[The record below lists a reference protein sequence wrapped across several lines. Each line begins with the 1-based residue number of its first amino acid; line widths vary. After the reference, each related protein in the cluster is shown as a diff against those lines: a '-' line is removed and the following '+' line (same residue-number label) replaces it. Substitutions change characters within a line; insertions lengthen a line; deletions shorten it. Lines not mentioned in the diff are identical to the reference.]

1 MMNEKGFAKVP
12 NMHFSWLKVL
22 EPEFKKS
29 YMNELRDFLKQE
41 KSKKKIIFPPTEKTF
56 ACLKL
61 TALDSVKLVI
71 IGQDPYH
78 GRGQANGL
86 AFSVKD
92 GQPIPPSLQNIFK
105 EIEQDIE
112 ESPPENGDLSFW
124 AEQGVLLLNSVLTVE
139 KGNPA
144 SHSGKGWEEFT
155 DKIIQ
160 ILNLKENLVFLLWG
174 SYAQRKGSIID
185 PKKHKVLE
193 APHPS
198 PLSAHR
204 GFFGCKH
211 FSQANDYLCKIGK
224 SPIRWTSK

>member
-1 MMNEKGFAKVP
+1 MNEKGLKKSP
-12 NMHFSWLKVL
+12 NMHLSWLKVL

-29 YMNELRDFLKQE
+29 YMSELRDFLIQE

-56 ACLKL
+56 SCLQL

-71 IGQDPYH
+71 LGQDPYH
-78 GRGQANGL
+78 GYGQANGL
-86 AFSVKD
+86 AFSVEI
-92 GQPIPPSLQNIFK
+92 GVPIPPSLQNIFK
-105 EIEQDIE
+105 EIGHDTK
-112 ESPPENGDLSFW
+112 ESLPENGDLTFW

-155 DKIIQ
+155 DKIIH
-160 ILNLKENLVFLLWG
+160 ILNLKENIVFFLWG
-174 SYAQRKGSIID
+174 SYAQKKGSIID
-185 PKKHKVLE
+185 TKKHKVLK

-211 FSQANDYLCKIGK
+211 FSQANDYLCEIGK
-224 SPIRWTSK
+224 SPIRWTSKS